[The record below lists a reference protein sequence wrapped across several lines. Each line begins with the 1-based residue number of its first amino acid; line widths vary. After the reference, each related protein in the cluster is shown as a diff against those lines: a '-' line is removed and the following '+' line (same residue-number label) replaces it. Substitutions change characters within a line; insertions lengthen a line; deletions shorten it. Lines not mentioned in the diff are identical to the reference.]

1 MAVATVDNVSGLV
14 LNALETGGS
23 GVSPDAVGGNVKRPV
38 PFPFNANGS
47 YPASGSTSKVLVV
60 RERDLVNRQQAQQP
74 SMPADEINEMIQK
87 GWITVSYAPDTSAGG
102 GIDTEDELIAA
113 L

>member
-1 MAVATVDNVSGLV
+1 
-14 LNALETGGS
+14 
-23 GVSPDAVGGNVKRPV
+23 
-38 PFPFNANGS
+38 
-47 YPASGSTSKVLVV
+47 V
-60 RERDLVNRQQAQQP
+60 RERDLIVRQQAQQP

>member
-1 MAVATVDNVSGLV
+1 MATALVSNTSGLI

-38 PFPFNANGS
+38 PFPFGSNGS
-47 YPASGSTSKVLVV
+47 YAVGGSKTLVV
-60 RERDLVNRQQAQQP
+60 RDRDLVNRQQAQQP

-87 GWITVSYAPDTSAGG
+87 GWITVAYTAEAAATS
-102 GIDTEDELIAA
+102 IDTEDAFIAA